1 VSQLSTGVYA
11 SEAANPVR
19 IRITAEVDGVCRKYE
34 MTYDR
39 YGKDNVVVGYA
50 YAKADAPGGNE
61 ADAGLAVVV
70 KAFTDEKPKA

>member
-19 IRITAEVDGVCRKYE
+19 IRITAEVDGACRKYE

-39 YGKDNVVVGYA
+39 YGMVVGYA
-50 YAKADAPGGNE
+50 YAKADGLGGN
-61 ADAGLAVVV
+61 
-70 KAFTDEKPKA
+70 